1 MNLEN
6 LIKIY
11 NKNVSEIEQLDFY
24 NDSIKRET
32 VELLKKTDLVPY
44 FPKKQEMWSKLI
56 RYVSKEL
63 KDEHEEDYDA
73 KAMYNFILDILKEY
87 ISKSIKSIDKVV
99 SQHGYS
105 FSLVS
110 YNVYFKVDGK
120 EYMLKFP
127 ILSNL
132 NVEDVWGEGGFTDAD
147 AKFSLFEHANSIMW
161 TEIWRGADLTTFN
174 AILKED

>member
-6 LIKIY
+6 LIRIY
-11 NKNVSEIEQLDFY
+11 NKNVSEIEQLNFY
-24 NDSIKRET
+24 NDSIKREV

-44 FPKKQEMWSKLI
+44 FPKKQGLWSKLT

-63 KDEHEEDYDA
+63 KEEDSDA
-73 KAMYNFILDILKEY
+73 KAMYNFILDILKEHV
-87 ISKSIKSIDKVV
+87 SKSIKSIDRVV
-99 SQHGYS
+99 SQYGYG
-105 FSLVS
+105 FSLTS

-127 ILSNL
+127 MLDNL

-147 AKFSLFEHANSIMW
+147 AKFSLFEHEKVVW